1 MEALSFTEK
10 MQQKAE
16 TLKNT
21 AKEKLGSADQR
32 LRSQGDGKHG
42 KANEPQSGKRL
53 KEAGRN
59 ARDTFR

>member
-1 MEALSFTEK
+1 MDALSFTEK

-32 LRSQGDGKHG
+32 LRGQGDGKHG
-42 KANEPQSGKRL
+42 ETNGPQAGERL
-53 KEAGRN
+53 KKAGRN
-59 ARDTFR
+59 ARDAFR